1 MMRNAWLVIV
11 AMTLLT
17 VADVLAQEEADGKTV
32 EADFVMAELKVVLKG
47 EDGEEVV
54 GAMVMPYA
62 MRMVEIDGHGF
73 WDERK
78 YGVPKEFVSDAN
90 GVATI
95 RYPASMKMEQLSKL
109 TTKLV
114 TFQIKHTDYVQ
125 KVVHCELGPDLEH
138 PITSTDVQLKRDAK
152 LSWQP
157 SIRMVRRS
165 LSSAYSWQVALLPI
179 SGRLPKTEAN
189 GPARSTMAR
198 GNDAGRPA
206 KRWPD
211 TF

>member
-1 MMRNAWLVIV
+1 MRNAWLVIV

-17 VADVLAQEEADGKTV
+17 VADVLAQEEADGKTA
-32 EADFVMAELKVVLKG
+32 EADFVMAELKVVLTGPEG
-47 EDGEEVV
+47 EAVV

-62 MRMVEIDGHGF
+62 MRMVETDGHGF

-125 KVVHCELGPDLEH
+125 KVVHCELGP
-138 PITSTDVQLKRDAK
+138 
-152 LSWQP
+152 
-157 SIRMVRRS
+157 
-165 LSSAYSWQVALLPI
+165 AL
-179 SGRLPKTEAN
+179 RCQ
-189 GPARSTMAR
+189 
-198 GNDAGRPA
+198 
-206 KRWPD
+206 RWRNVGHG
-211 TF
+211 